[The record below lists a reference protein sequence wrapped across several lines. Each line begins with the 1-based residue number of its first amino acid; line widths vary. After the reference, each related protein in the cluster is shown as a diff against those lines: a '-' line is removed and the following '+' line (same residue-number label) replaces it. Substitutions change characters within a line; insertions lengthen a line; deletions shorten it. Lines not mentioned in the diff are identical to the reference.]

1 MILTNLLTLTDL
13 PREAGNN
20 LSKVGV
26 LAVQGSVHEHI
37 KCLSMLEGVTPLAVK
52 TREDILSLDG
62 LILPGGEST
71 AIGKIIRE
79 FSLVDAICE
88 LNLRKKP
95 IWGTCAGMILLAKE
109 IIGEHVFHLG
119 LMNIKVRRNAYGSQ
133 LDSFTFKMHIPEV
146 SEDLQTLVFIRAPLI
161 EETGREVKVLAE
173 LNGKAVAARQGNLL
187 VTAFHPEL
195 TDELF
200 FYRYF
205 IDMITDST
213 ISNVSNDTI
222 SSCI

>member
-1 MILTNLLTLTDL
+1 M
-13 PREAGNN
+13 P
-20 LSKVGV
+20 KVGV

-37 KCLSMLEGVTPLAVK
+37 KCLSMFDDVTPLAAK

-79 FSLVDAICE
+79 FSLIDAICE
-88 LNLRKKP
+88 LNQRKKP

-109 IIGEHVFHLG
+109 IIGENVLHLG
-119 LMNIKVRRNAYGSQ
+119 FMDIKVRRNAYGSQ
-133 LDSFTFKMHIPEV
+133 LDSFTYKMHIPEV

-173 LNGKAVAARQGNLL
+173 LNDKAVAARQDNLL

-205 IDMITDST
+205 IEMITDSE
-213 ISNVSNDTI
+213 ISSVQNDAF